1 MKKFLPAILFGSL
14 MIFAIFTQNIFTPG
28 ISSNYSPPVD
38 KTISFFSVEKFNQL
52 KTSIN
57 FIINPRLSDNDRSLQ
72 IKCSVRL
79 ITHSSS
85 LKEKVF
91 GFGQSLHK
99 SMMYKCSN
107 LDPSTPGAPAR
118 PVGFAAFV
126 VDYGLLGI
134 ILALAL
140 FFKLMFISIRNRNS
154 LINLIVLFLIPGW
167 LFIANILDHSFIY
180 VVIFLNYIYQFN
192 KQIGIKRE

>member
-1 MKKFLPAILFGSL
+1 M
-14 MIFAIFTQNIFTPG
+14 
-28 ISSNYSPPVD
+28 
-38 KTISFFSVEKFNQL
+38 
-52 KTSIN
+52 
-57 FIINPRLSDNDRSLQ
+57 Q

-79 ITHSSS
+79 ITQSSS

-180 VVIFLNYIYQFN
+180 IIIFLNYIYQFN